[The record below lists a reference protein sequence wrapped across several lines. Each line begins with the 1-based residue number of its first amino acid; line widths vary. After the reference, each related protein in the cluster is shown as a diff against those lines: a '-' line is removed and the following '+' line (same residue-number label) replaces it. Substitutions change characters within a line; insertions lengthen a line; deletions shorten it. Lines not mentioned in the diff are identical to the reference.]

1 LNITS
6 YFFYIARCCD
16 NSLYSGYTVNLEKRE
31 TQHNL
36 GKGAKYTASR
46 KPVKIVYSEEFES
59 KSAAMQRE
67 AEVKS
72 WKREAKEKLLRKKSV

>member
-1 LNITS
+1 LPH
-6 YFFYIARCCD
+6 FFYIARCCD

-36 GKGAKYTASR
+36 GKGAKYTAAR
-46 KPVKIVYSEEFES
+46 KPVKIIYSEEFES

>member
-1 LNITS
+1 MQH
-6 YFFYIARCCD
+6 FFYIARCCD

-31 TQHNL
+31 AQHNL
-36 GKGAKYTASR
+36 GKGAKYTAAR
-46 KPVKIVYSEEFES
+46 KPVKIIYSEEFES

>member
-1 LNITS
+1 M
-6 YFFYIARCCD
+6 
-16 NSLYSGYTVNLEKRE
+16 NLEKRE
-31 TQHNL
+31 AQHNL
-36 GKGAKYTASR
+36 GKGAKYTAAR
-46 KPVKIVYSEEFES
+46 KPVKIIYSEEFES